1 MLHIYNTLNRRK
13 EAFRPLAPGRAGMY
27 VCGMTVYDYCHL
39 GHARMLLV
47 FDVVARYL
55 RHRGYRL
62 TYVRNVTDVD
72 DKIIAR
78 AKERGEAT
86 EAVTERFTAAMHED
100 CRALGILPPDR
111 EPRAT
116 GYVPRMIELIGDLV
130 AKGCAYVG
138 EGGDVFF
145 EVARFPGYGKLS
157 GNRVEAL
164 RAGARVEVDETKAA
178 AVDFVLWKAAKPG
191 EPCWPSPWGPGRP
204 GWHIECSAMAMAN
217 LGESF
222 DIHGG
227 GRDLVFPHHE
237 CEIAQ
242 SEASTGRRF
251 ANVWMHNGFVRVG
264 GDKMSKSLGNF
275 FTIRDVLARH
285 SGEAVR
291 YYLLTSHYRSPLNHS
306 AERLGE
312 AEQAL
317 RRLYRALRGLPLP
330 RRGGGAADG
339 AGGSFAAGS
348 EAPGSGSAVRALE
361 TRFRQAMDDDFN
373 TPEALAVLHELARE
387 VQRRRERGGPAAAAP
402 AAAGLRRI
410 GAVLGLLEADPDA
423 VFQAAPPAAPAPAAR
438 SPAGDGRGSGSA
450 GAGSVFEGEAND
462 RRRDR
467 PAGGGAAGGSRP
479 ATAPD
484 PSEPEAGAGG
494 VPRGE
499 GGARLSPAEIEAR
512 VAARAE
518 ARQAKNFAEADRIRG
533 ELAAAGIV
541 LEDSARG
548 TTWRR
553 AT

>member
-1 MLHIYNTLNRRK
+1 MLHIYNTLTRRK
-13 EAFRPLAPGRAGMY
+13 EPFRPLVSGRAGMY

-62 TYVRNVTDVD
+62 TYVRNVTDID

-78 AKERGEAT
+78 AKEQGEAT

-116 GYVPRMIELIGDLV
+116 GYVPRMIALIGDLA
-130 AKGCAYVG
+130 AKGYAYVG

-145 EVARFPGYGKLS
+145 EVARFPEYGKLS

-191 EPCWPSPWGPGRP
+191 EPHWPSPWGPGRP
-204 GWHIECSAMAMAN
+204 GWHIECSAMSMAN

-227 GRDLVFPHHE
+227 GHDLVFPHHE

-251 ANVWMHNGFVRVG
+251 ANVWMHNGFVRIA

-275 FTIRDVLARH
+275 FTIRDVLAQH

-291 YYLLTSHYRSPLNHS
+291 YYLLTSHYRSPLNYS
-306 AERLGE
+306 PERLRE

-317 RRLYRALRGLPLP
+317 RRLYGALRGLPLP
-330 RRGGGAADG
+330 PMRPGPESGDGRGRSAASGADGFDPAASGAAASG
-339 AGGSFAAGS
+339 AAA
-348 EAPGSGSAVRALE
+348 SGPSAADRAVRGLE
-361 TRFRQAMDDDFN
+361 GRFHRAMDDDFN

-387 VQRRRERGGPAAAAP
+387 VNRRRESGPAAAMP
-402 AAAGLRRI
+402 AAVRLRDA
-410 GAVLGLLEADPDA
+410 GAVLGLLEAEPDA
-423 VFQAAPPAAPAPAAR
+423 VFQAAKP
-438 SPAGDGRGSGSA
+438 SA
-450 GAGSVFEGEAND
+450 TA
-462 RRRDR
+462 
-467 PAGGGAAGGSRP
+467 AAGGKHGC
-479 ATAPD
+479 
-484 PSEPEAGAGG
+484 EPEETGGDAAKGAEA
-494 VPRGE
+494 PFF
-499 GGARLSPAEIEAR
+499 SPAEVEAR
-512 VAARAE
+512 VAARTE
-518 ARQAKNFAEADRIRG
+518 ARQAKNFVEADRIRD

-541 LEDSARG
+541 LEDSPRG
-548 TTWRR
+548 TAWRR